1 MWRRH
6 AARATTVTL
15 MLLASGLAGAQGDG
29 KSAVSDNLRP
39 SGPVTITA
47 DRAEWEQDGA
57 MIYSGNVL
65 LSSDTLKLVGDRL
78 ELRQLAGGE
87 IEAKITGNPARMDH
101 PGLTE
106 KNGEPGPPVSA
117 QARTLT
123 YDSRSAMVDL
133 TGNGRLT
140 RGQDAIDGE
149 DIRYDV
155 AARRIRAIGG
165 QSGQVK
171 IVIQP
176 PPPRSAAP
184 APKLATER
192 PAPPAPPAETTP

>member
-6 AARATTVTL
+6 AARTTVAL
-15 MLLASGLAGAQGDG
+15 MLLASGLAAAQGGG
-29 KSAVSDNLRP
+29 KSGNDSLRP

-57 MIYSGNVL
+57 MVYSGNVL
-65 LSSDTLKLVGDRL
+65 LTSDTLKLVGDRL
-78 ELRQLAGGE
+78 ELRQFAGGE
-87 IEAKITGNPARMDH
+87 IEARIIGNPARMDH
-101 PGLTE
+101 PGLVE

-117 QARTLT
+117 QAKTLT
-123 YDSRSAMVDL
+123 YDSRSSMVDL
-133 TGNGRLT
+133 IGNGRLT

-165 QSGQVK
+165 ENGQVK

-176 PPPRSAAP
+176 PPPRRAAP
-184 APKLATER
+184 AAKLATER

>member
-1 MWRRH
+1 MWRRR
-6 AARATTVTL
+6 AARAVIAL
-15 MLLASGLAGAQGDG
+15 SLLASGLAGAQGDG
-29 KSAVSDNLRP
+29 KSVNDSLRP

-65 LSSDTLKLVGDRL
+65 LTSDTLKLVGDRL
-78 ELRQLAGGE
+78 ELRQFAGGE
-87 IEAKITGNPARMDH
+87 IEARITGNPARMDH
-101 PGLTE
+101 PGLIE

-123 YDSRSAMVDL
+123 YDSRSSMVDL

-155 AARRIRAIGG
+155 AARRIRALGG
-165 QSGQVK
+165 QNGQVK

-176 PPPRSAAP
+176 PPPRGGAKAA
-184 APKLATER
+184 AER
-192 PAPPAPPAETTP
+192 PAPPAPPVETPP

>member
-6 AARATTVTL
+6 AARTAVAL
-15 MLLASGLAGAQGDG
+15 MLLASGLAGAQGGG
-29 KSAVSDNLRP
+29 KSGNDSLRP

-57 MIYSGNVL
+57 MVYSGNVL
-65 LSSDTLKLVGDRL
+65 LTSDTLKLVGDRL
-78 ELRQLAGGE
+78 ELRQFAGGE
-87 IEAKITGNPARMDH
+87 IEARIIGNPARMDH
-101 PGLTE
+101 PGLIE
-106 KNGEPGPPVSA
+106 KNGETGPPVSA
-117 QARTLT
+117 QAKTLT
-123 YDSRSAMVDL
+123 YDSRSSMVDL
-133 TGNGRLT
+133 TGSGRLT

-165 QSGQVK
+165 ESGQVK

-176 PPPRSAAP
+176 PPPRRA
-184 APKLATER
+184 APKLAPER

>member
-1 MWRRH
+1 MWRRR
-6 AARATTVTL
+6 AARAVIAL
-15 MLLASGLAGAQGDG
+15 SLLASGLAGAQGDG
-29 KSAVSDNLRP
+29 KSVNDSLRP

-65 LSSDTLKLVGDRL
+65 LTSDTLKLVGDRL
-78 ELRQLAGGE
+78 ELRQFAGGE
-87 IEAKITGNPARMDH
+87 IEARITGNPARMDH
-101 PGLTE
+101 PGLIE

-123 YDSRSAMVDL
+123 YDSRSSMVDL
-133 TGNGRLT
+133 AGNGRLT

-155 AARRIRAIGG
+155 AARRIRALGG
-165 QSGQVK
+165 QNGQVK

-176 PPPRSAAP
+176 PPPRGGAKAA
-184 APKLATER
+184 AER
-192 PAPPAPPAETTP
+192 PAPPAPPVETPP

>member
-6 AARATTVTL
+6 AARTAAAL
-15 MLLASGLAGAQGDG
+15 MLLAGGPAGAQGGG
-29 KSAVSDNLRP
+29 KSVNDSLRP

-65 LSSDTLKLVGDRL
+65 LTSDTLKLVGDRL
-78 ELRQLAGGE
+78 ELRQFAGGE
-87 IEAKITGNPARMDH
+87 IEARITGNPARMDH
-101 PGLTE
+101 PGLIE

-117 QARTLT
+117 QAKTLT
-123 YDSRSAMVDL
+123 YDSRSSMVDL

-155 AARRIRAIGG
+155 AARRIRALGG
-165 QSGQVK
+165 QNGQVK

-176 PPPRSAAP
+176 PPPRGAAT
-184 APKLATER
+184 AGAAKAAAER
-192 PAPPAPPAETTP
+192 PAPPAPPVETPP

>member
-1 MWRRH
+1 
-6 AARATTVTL
+6 
-15 MLLASGLAGAQGDG
+15 MLLAGGPAGAQGGG
-29 KSAVSDNLRP
+29 KSVNDSLRP

-57 MIYSGNVL
+57 MVYSGNVL
-65 LSSDTLKLVGDRL
+65 LTSDTLKLVGDRL
-78 ELRQLAGGE
+78 ELRQFAGGD

-101 PGLTE
+101 PGLVE

-123 YDSRSAMVDL
+123 YDSRSSMVDL

-165 QSGQVK
+165 ESGQVK

-176 PPPRSAAP
+176 PPPRRGAP
-184 APKLATER
+184 APKPTTER
-192 PAPPAPPAETTP
+192 PAPPAPPAESTP